1 MQNRILAPLLLPA
14 VCLIIGITIG
24 RYFSFSSSLI
34 LSVLISTLVGAVL
47 LKRWEY
53 LQSLCLCLACGMVGC
68 LLCLHQQTKLRMEW
82 PTEEHCWQMVVTSEP
97 VVHGKTVWM
106 DALLA
111 TTGQKI
117 QLRLMRDERSQ
128 QLTVGDGLV
137 IRSTIKP
144 LSAQGSYR
152 TYQETHGYV
161 GEVFVWRNRWQ
172 RDSISLENLSIIDRT
187 RLFFLHKRHL
197 LLQQVKG
204 TITTHQDDYAI
215 LAAMTLG
222 DKSAISREQ
231 KESYAIAGTS
241 HLLALSGLHLGI
253 IYMLLSWLFRNCR
266 RQLLSQVLLVASVWA
281 FVLLVGMP
289 SSVVRAAVM
298 ISIYALVT
306 LLNRSKAP
314 VNTLALAAIV
324 MLCFNPYSLFDAG
337 FQLSFA
343 AVLAILLFVPL
354 FESLFTTQRPPL
366 TFLKS
371 MTAVSIAAQI
381 GTAPLVAYHFGRFSP
396 WFLLSNY
403 VSIPL
408 VTIILY
414 AMLLLLL
421 LGFWPMLQTTF
432 SIVPATLASWLNGW
446 TSWVASLP
454 LASIDGLRP
463 TLFQVF
469 LLYLII
475 GCCYWLLCYFERHG
489 GGRKKRRNNFVLL

>member
-1 MQNRILAPLLLPA
+1 MPKTILAPLLYPA
-14 VCLIIGITIG
+14 VSLIIGITAG
-24 RYFSFSSSLI
+24 HHFSFSPSLM
-34 LSVLISTLVGAVL
+34 LSVLISILVATML
-47 LKRWEY
+47 LRRWEH
-53 LQSLCLCLACGMVGC
+53 LQSICLCLACGTVGSF
-68 LLCLHQQTKLRMEW
+68 LCLHQQTKLNVEW
-82 PTEEHCWQMVVTSEP
+82 PSEEHNWPMVVTSEP
-97 VVHGKTVWM
+97 VIHGKTIWM

-128 QLTVGDGLV
+128 QLTIGDGL
-137 IRSTIKP
+137 IIHSTIKP
-144 LSAQGSYR
+144 LSAHGSYR

-172 RDSISLENLSIIDRT
+172 RDSITLANISTIDKT
-187 RLFFLHKRHL
+187 RLFFLQKRHY

-204 TITTHQDDYAI
+204 SITTHQEDYAI

-253 IYMLLSWLFRNCR
+253 IYMLLSWLFHNRR
-266 RQLLSQVLLVASVWA
+266 RQLLNQLLLVGSIWS

-289 SSVVRAAVM
+289 SSVVRAAIM
-298 ISIYALVT
+298 ISIYAFVS

-314 VNTLALAAIV
+314 INTLALAAII
-324 MLCFNPYSLFDAG
+324 MLCFNPYALFDVG

-354 FESLFTTQRPPL
+354 FESLITTHRLPL
-366 TFLKS
+366 TILKS

-408 VTIILY
+408 VTVILY
-414 AMLLLLL
+414 IMLLLLL

-432 SIVPATLASWLNGW
+432 AIVPATLASWLNSW

-454 LASIDGLRP
+454 LASIEGLRP
-463 TLFQVF
+463 TPFHVF

-475 GCCYWLLCYFERHG
+475 GCCYWLLRYHVRHG
-489 GGRKKRRNNFVLL
+489 GGRKAKKIPTT